1 MSLVNSE
8 HIQQLLEVGGPE
20 LVSELMNFFLKE
32 APGHIDRL
40 KSFDVNKHQKEI
52 GEFAHKMKS
61 SSASLGLVSMSKHC
75 ATVEKRARSGQSI
88 QNSDISQILEYIYK
102 AQNELEKYLR
112 MSAA

>member
-1 MSLVNSE
+1 MSLMNSE

-20 LVSELMNFFLKE
+20 LVSELMNIFLKE

-61 SSASLGLVSMSKHC
+61 SSASLGLVSMSKYC
-75 ATVEKRARSGQSI
+75 TTVEKKARAGQSI
-88 QNSDISQILEYIYK
+88 QTADISQILEYIYS
-102 AQNELEKYLR
+102 AQRELETYLR
-112 MSAA
+112 STSA

>member
-1 MSLVNSE
+1 MNLMNSE

-20 LVSELMNFFLKE
+20 LVSELISIFLKE

-75 ATVEKRARSGQSI
+75 TTVEKKARSGQSL
-88 QNSDISQILEYIYK
+88 QNADISQILEYIQE
-102 AQNELEKYLR
+102 AQQELETYLR
-112 MSAA
+112 KAA